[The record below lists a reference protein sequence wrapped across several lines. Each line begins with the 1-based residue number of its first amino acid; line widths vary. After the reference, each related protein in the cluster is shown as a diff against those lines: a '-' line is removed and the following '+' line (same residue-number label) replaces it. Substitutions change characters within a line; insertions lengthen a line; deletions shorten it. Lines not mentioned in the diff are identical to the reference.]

1 MAYNRHGCGPGA
13 DDDALASALETV
25 RIEQRALAALELA
38 LGRTPLRDGFGR
50 ALDLIVAARGR
61 VIATG
66 IGKSGIIARKTAST
80 MMSMGTPAA
89 FLHPG
94 EASHGDLGMVTS
106 GDVVLAFSW
115 SGETVE
121 LAEVTGYARMIGAAL
136 IVATSCPDGSV
147 ARVADA
153 CLALPPVEEACPH
166 QLAPTAST
174 TMQAAL
180 GDALAIAL
188 ARRRG
193 FTRTDFRR
201 LHPAGRLGTK
211 RVSVGELMG
220 VGDATPVVS
229 AQATLMEATVEMS
242 RKRYGCTAV
251 VDGAG
256 DLIGVFTDG
265 DLRRSFAAGRVDSA
279 VAEHMTPRPLSVPP
293 HTLAADALRIM
304 NDNAVS
310 ALFVCEGAR
319 LLGVVHVHDVV
330 RARLG

>member
-1 MAYNRHGCGPGA
+1 MAYVGQEREPSVE
-13 DDDALASALETV
+13 DDALASALETV
-25 RIEQRALAALELA
+25 RIEQRALAALEVS
-38 LGRTPLRDGFGR
+38 LGRAPLRDGFRR

-115 SGETVE
+115 SGRTVE
-121 LAEVTGYARMIGAAL
+121 LGEVTDYARTIGAAL
-136 IVATSCPDGSV
+136 IVATSCPDGNV
-147 ARVADA
+147 AKAADA

-193 FTRTDFRR
+193 FTRSDFRR
-201 LHPAGRLGTK
+201 LHPAGRLGAK
-211 RVSVGELMG
+211 QVSVGQLMG
-220 VGDATPVVS
+220 SGDATPVVS
-229 AQATLMEATVEMS
+229 GGATVMEATVEMS

-251 VDGAG
+251 VDAAG
-256 DLIGVFTDG
+256 DLIGIFTDG
-265 DLRRSFAAGRVDSA
+265 DLRRGFAAGRIDA
-279 VAEHMTPRPLSVPP
+279 PIGEHMTPCPLSVPP
-293 HTLAADALRIM
+293 HMPAADALRIM
-304 NDNAVS
+304 NDHAVS
-310 ALFVCEGAR
+310 ALCVCEGAR

-330 RARLG
+330 RARLA